1 MGNGHP
7 IAGMVARPEVLKEF
21 GEAMRYFNT
30 FGGNPVSAA
39 VGMAVLDVIER
50 EGLVANAARIGA
62 YLADGI
68 EGLANISPI
77 IGDIR
82 AAGLFIGVELVRDR
96 GTREPAAEEAARV
109 VNGLRARNVLIS
121 AAGHVRE
128 CPQDPAAAGVL
139 ERERRSL
146 SHNARRRSCRNQ
158 RRMN

>member
-1 MGNGHP
+1 
-7 IAGMVARPEVLKEF
+7 
-21 GEAMRYFNT
+21 MRYFNT

-50 EGLVANAARIGA
+50 EGLVANAARIGG

-68 EGLANISPI
+68 KDLANVSPL

-96 GTREPAAEEAARV
+96 GTREPAAEETARV

-121 AAGHVRE
+121 AAGMS
-128 CPQDPAAAGVL
+128 ANVL
-139 ERERRSL
+139 KIRPPLVFSKD
-146 SHNARRRSCRNQ
+146 NADLFLTTLADVLAEISGE
-158 RRMN
+158 